1 MISTVTSKLD
11 PQYSAVDALK
21 PLSDGKYDGAP
32 KISVMKIIEQLT
44 KRVYSGVRWLLPME
58 ISDFNVVIQLFVQ

>member
-32 KISVMKIIEQLT
+32 KISVMKIIEQLEET
-44 KRVYSGVRWLLPME
+44 KRGL
-58 ISDFNVVIQLFVQ
+58 

>member
-21 PLSDGKYDGAP
+21 PLLDGKYDGAP
-32 KISVMKIIEQLT
+32 KISVMRIIEQLEET
-44 KRVYSGVRWLLPME
+44 KRVYSGAVGYFTPNE
-58 ISDFNVVIQLFVQ
+58 I